1 MTLELDVQIAN
12 LLREVIKE
20 VLFTGR
26 FDESDEDQLMEL
38 RDKLYAYLMSHE
50 AIKTS

>member
-1 MTLELDVQIAN
+1 MMTLQLDVQIAN

-38 RDKLYAYLMSHE
+38 RDKLYTYVVSKE
-50 AIKTS
+50 A